1 MRSPRYRRRGGTGQ
15 PPAPVSR
22 ERAPRLRPAANFA
35 GESGVG
41 AGSWEVGRGGKGAA
55 ELGMGWGGG
64 DRGAAWEWEF
74 GGGLEVGEHS
84 RGCRGGDGQRGG
96 RGSSSLWGHPHLVSV
111 GLEGSLCPSTCA
123 GRGWLRGAAAE
134 PPPRTRCPFGLS
146 LEIR

>member
-15 PPAPVSR
+15 PPALVSR

-64 DRGAAWEWEF
+64 I
-74 GGGLEVGEHS
+74 EVLP
-84 RGCRGGDGQRGG
+84 
-96 RGSSSLWGHPHLVSV
+96 GSGS
-111 GLEGSLCPSTCA
+111 LEG
-123 GRGWLRGAAAE
+123 GWK
-134 PPPRTRCPFGLS
+134 
-146 LEIR
+146 